1 MTTIGRNDDRS
12 QVRQRDDSKDAGPAA
27 LPWRRR
33 ALVSLWVIAFAL
45 LGGALAV
52 RWDALVTSLAGA
64 PPAHGRGVER

>member
-1 MTTIGRNDDRS
+1 MSSRIDDRS
-12 QVRQRDDSKDAGPAA
+12 QVRKRDDNNPDAGRAG
-27 LPWRRR
+27 LPWTRG

-64 PPAHGRGVER
+64 PQAHGRGVER

>member
-1 MTTIGRNDDRS
+1 MRSTDESPDADR
-12 QVRQRDDSKDAGPAA
+12 AA
-27 LPWRRR
+27 PPWTRR

-64 PPAHGRGVER
+64 PQANGGGAER